1 MKLRCRREPKPRP
14 RRPHLREVARGQGRL
29 PSPLLSVP
37 ECAHGDCSVGP
48 RGKQSHS
55 AVGDVEHGKEP
66 PCSPAL
72 CNCRPNSCDPD
83 GTSTPPQPSLCTG
96 SLIPG
101 DAELPPRN
109 PHCEKV
115 PLSRQ
120 DAVRWSGSVTSIW
133 RAART
138 QAALPNTPRRKRT
151 CRTFSHSLGKS
162 PEFVIY

>member
-1 MKLRCRREPKPRP
+1 MKLRCRREPKSRQ
-14 RRPHLREVARGQGRL
+14 RRPHPWEVAWGQGRL

-37 ECAHGDCSVGP
+37 ERAHGDCSVGP

-55 AVGDVEHGKEP
+55 AVGDVEHGKETL
-66 PCSPAL
+66 CSLAL

-138 QAALPNTPRRKRT
+138 QAASRTPLAEKEPAGR
-151 CRTFSHSLGKS
+151 FLIHSASHLNL
-162 PEFVIY
+162 